1 MPMSNGRENRMKI
14 EDAHESLLGQRCHSN
29 FLWVAKAQC
38 WYQQEKN
45 VLVVF
50 FLAMIVEPNIK
61 CGTNPI
67 KGGLVQASYYVFR
80 ISFLYLVKLV
90 VMSFNLGIF
99 IVVVAGHTLGFFL
112 AKSHALALANREQE
126 SFSDAQKV

>member
-1 MPMSNGRENRMKI
+1 MEAQMGLATLQEYGKR
-14 EDAHESLLGQRCHSN
+14 QQ
-29 FLWVAKAQC
+29 LWR
-38 WYQQEKN
+38 
-45 VLVVF
+45 F
-50 FLAMIVEPNIK
+50 RPNIK

-126 SFSDAQKV
+126 SFSDAQKYGVDKRGRLR

>member
-14 EDAHESLLGQRCHSN
+14 EDAHESLLGQRCHIIVNNLVS
-29 FLWVAKAQC
+29 C
-38 WYQQEKN
+38 S

-50 FLAMIVEPNIK
+50 FLAMIVDVPNIK

-126 SFSDAQKV
+126 SFLDAQKV